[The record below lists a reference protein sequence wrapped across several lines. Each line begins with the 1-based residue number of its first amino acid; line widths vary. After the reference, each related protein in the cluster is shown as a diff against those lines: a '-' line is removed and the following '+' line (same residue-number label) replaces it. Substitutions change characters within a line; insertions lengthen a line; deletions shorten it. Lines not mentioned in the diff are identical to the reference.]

1 MSLRSKLTNNSTSD
15 IESQE
20 EVETLI
26 SELTNISDDGADD
39 VIGIESPKSIKS
51 KIKRSNSIKQITDYF
66 HRKRED
72 CKRKLSSPQASGPV
86 PHGSQGASS
95 AKALNYEVFVDMEN
109 EILSLS

>member
-26 SELTNISDDGADD
+26 SELITNINDD
-39 VIGIESPKSIKS
+39 VIGIESPKPLKS
-51 KIKRSNSIKQITDYF
+51 NIKRSNSIEQITDYF
-66 HRKRED
+66 HCKRED

-86 PHGSQGASS
+86 PHGSQRASS
-95 AKALNYEVFVDMEN
+95 AKALINYEVFVDMEN
-109 EILSLS
+109 EILSPS

>member
-1 MSLRSKLTNNSTSD
+1 MYTVRNLEATMDL
-15 IESQE
+15 
-20 EVETLI
+20 ETFI
-26 SELTNISDDGADD
+26 SELTNISDDEADD
-39 VIGIESPKSIKS
+39 VIGIETPKPIKS
-51 KIKRSNSIKQITDYF
+51 KIKRSNSSKQITDYF